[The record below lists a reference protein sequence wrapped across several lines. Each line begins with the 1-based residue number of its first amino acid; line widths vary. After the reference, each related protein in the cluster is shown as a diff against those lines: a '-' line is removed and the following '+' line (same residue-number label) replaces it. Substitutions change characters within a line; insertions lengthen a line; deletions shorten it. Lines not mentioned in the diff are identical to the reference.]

1 VEEKEFLKRRLCELA
16 ERASGDGY
24 KTHSYFLSAD
34 EQALLLELAGEKK
47 ANLQASKVG
56 EATYFAY
63 GGGSEVERKVL
74 FFLPEF
80 LSKEDELAN
89 EENGETLACLHIEG
103 KKAAYAEE
111 LDHRDYLGA
120 LMSLGY
126 EREQF
131 GDILV
136 AGKEAY
142 VFCFKAIA
150 AEVAKNLLSV
160 RHTYVKT
167 TILLPKDCPI
177 QPHYEEKRIN
187 VASLRLD
194 GIIAEIYGL
203 SREDGKA
210 LVEAG
215 DVILDG
221 LEKSNAAYLLKGGER
236 ISVKGHG
243 KFLFVGEETL
253 SRKGRLFVLVK
264 IYR

>member
-1 VEEKEFLKRRLCELA
+1 MEKSELLKRRFCELA

-24 KTHSYFLSAD
+24 KTHTYFLSVD
-34 EQALLLELAGEKK
+34 ELALLEELAHEKK
-47 ANLQASKVG
+47 ANLQTSKIG

-63 GGGSEVERKVL
+63 GGNAEAERKVL
-74 FFLPEF
+74 FFLPDF
-80 LSKEDELAN
+80 LSAEDEEQN
-89 EENGETLACLHIEG
+89 EENGETFSCLHIEG
-103 KKAAYAEE
+103 KKAAYAEN

-120 LMSLGY
+120 LMSLGF

-150 AEVAKNLLSV
+150 PEVAKSLLSV

-194 GIIAEIYGL
+194 GVVAEVYAL
-203 SREDGKA
+203 SREDGKS
-210 LVEAG
+210 LVENG
-215 DVILDG
+215 DVIVDG
-221 LEKSNAAYLLKGGER
+221 LVKNNSAFLLKGGER
-236 ISVKGHG
+236 ISVKGQG

-253 SRKGRLFVLVK
+253 SRKGRLFARVK